1 MYVAIRE
8 YSPGYREVLTGTE
21 DSVEMER
28 SLADVEKSER
38 SNEEG
43 WNRHLSLGPYGGQ
56 RVIAVWRREK
66 EQ

>member
-1 MYVAIRE
+1 
-8 YSPGYREVLTGTE
+8 
-21 DSVEMER
+21 MER
-28 SLADVEKSER
+28 DLADVEKSER

-56 RVIAVWRREK
+56 RVIAVWRRVK